1 MDKTPDLVDPRQVEL
16 FDALEQLATL
26 DVAHDIE
33 IPQLIVVGDQSNGK
47 SSVLE
52 ALVRSHFPVSER
64 TCTRFPIKL
73 ILRRSNETLLKVKI
87 EPSKD
92 IKRSAGEEAKIQ
104 EFSRELSSWDGLANL
119 VEEATTALGV
129 STRTDSKKSH
139 SSTTNKQQNARQY
152 TEDVL
157 IIEKH
162 GPHLP
167 ILSLMDL
174 PGLFQAESPNQNKR
188 SREIVAN
195 LVEKQVRQKK
205 NVVLLIISAKTDVA
219 NQTVVRT
226 FQNVLNDDKG
236 LRDRAIGVMTH
247 PDQAGDLFEEMQ
259 EVINN
264 GLDALKLKHSWH
276 VVRNQNKDEREKSE
290 SLDDR
295 DHKEEEYFND
305 LAWQRVPEE
314 RKGIRNLRF
323 TLKNAIWTCT
333 RDALPRIILQ
343 MKEKIA
349 DIDDRVKASNES
361 RADDSQ
367 RRRYLINMAGKFQQR
382 TREAVQGTY
391 ENEPC
396 KESHSVGYSCRECK
410 GFFPVPTEGPD
421 DPDGQKTKLCSN
433 VRGLNMEFAMA
444 MRRFGKAE
452 IISRAICTVNA
463 VNDEQ
468 SSANDS
474 GDEPANQ
481 ADRFPPQEAM
491 IKYYTHTE
499 PKSIDPKD
507 YEKKVV
513 DIIKRNRAREPIGE
527 ASSTVY
533 RDLFLHQSARWETI
547 ATQHIRAVWEATETF
562 INLVLKDVCVD
573 QKVLRSLRNKIVK
586 PNLEKLQKKANR
598 TLKDLLDCRSLG
610 NTGFFDSF
618 GDVFTV
624 QEQARDLAGRLDTF
638 GWDDLLLERR
648 DELVVKI
655 RDALNILICSPV
667 GHLSVEN
674 RIKDLII
681 SKTFGIV
688 KQAFS
693 TAGKDPNEQ
702 AVRREVD
709 KLYPA
714 EVQHLDAARVVGIVE
729 TYYKTTM
736 VAFVGYVNSLV
747 VESGILRQLPN
758 AIFSQEGMLDAN
770 QETINE
776 IAAEEEGE
784 AKQREEDKRNLN
796 TLRRILK
803 ILEEGLK

>member
-1 MDKTPDLVDPRQVEL
+1 MDKTPDLFDPRQVQL

-26 DVAHDIE
+26 DVARDIE
-33 IPQLIVVGDQSNGK
+33 TPQLIVVGDQSNGK

-52 ALVRSHFPVSER
+52 ALVRSHFPVSE
-64 TCTRFPIKL
+64 TACTRFPIKL

-87 EPSKD
+87 ELSEDSK
-92 IKRSAGEEAKIQ
+92 RPAGEKAKMQ
-104 EFSRELSSWDGLANL
+104 RFSHTLPSWDGLADL
-119 VEEATTALGV
+119 VVQATTALGV
-129 STRTDSKKSH
+129 SSGTGSNKSH
-139 SSTTNKQQNARQY
+139 SSTKSKQHKPRQF

-162 GPHLP
+162 GPNLP

-174 PGLFQAESPNQNKR
+174 PGLFQGESADQDER
-188 SREIVAN
+188 SREIVAGM
-195 LVEKQVRQKK
+195 VDKQVRLK
-205 NVVLLIISAKTDVA
+205 NNVILLVISAKTSLV

-226 FQNVLNDDKG
+226 FQNVLKDDKG

-247 PDQAGDLFEEMQ
+247 PDEAGDLLAQMQ
-259 EVINN
+259 GVISH
-264 GLDALKLKHSWH
+264 GLDTLKLKHSWH
-276 VVRNQNKDEREKSE
+276 VIRNQNKEERERSE
-290 SLDDR
+290 SLGDGDR
-295 DHKEEEYFND
+295 KEEEFFNG
-305 LAWQRVPEE
+305 LAWQQVPEE
-314 RKGIRNLRF
+314 RKGIRNLRA
-323 TLKNAIWTCT
+323 TLRSTIWI
-333 RDALPRIILQ
+333 RIQDALPHIILQ
-343 MKEKIA
+343 IKEKIA
-349 DIDDRVKASNES
+349 DIDGRLKASNES
-361 RADDSQ
+361 RADDYQ
-367 RRRYLINMAGKFQQR
+367 RRRYLINMARKFQQR
-382 TREAVQGTY
+382 TSEAVHGTY

-396 KESHSVGYSCRECK
+396 KESHPVGYSCQECK
-410 GFFPVPTEGPD
+410 GFFPLPKEGPD

-444 MRRFGKAE
+444 MRRFGKTE
-452 IISRAICTVNA
+452 IINRAISTVNT

-474 GDEPANQ
+474 GDQPANQ
-481 ADRFPPQEAM
+481 VDRFPPQEAL

-507 YEKKVV
+507 YEKKVA
-513 DIIKRNRAREPIGE
+513 DIIKRNRGREPIGE
-527 ASSTVY
+527 VSWTVY
-533 RDLFLHQSARWETI
+533 RDLFLHQSVRWETI
-547 ATQHIRAVWEATETF
+547 ATQQIRAVWEAIETF
-562 INLVLKDVCVD
+562 IDLVLKDVCAD

-638 GWDDLLLERR
+638 GWDNLLLERR

-688 KQAFS
+688 EQAFS
-693 TAGKDPNEQ
+693 TAGKVPNEQ
-702 AVRREVD
+702 AVRREVE

-714 EVQHLDAARVVGIVE
+714 EVERLDAARVVGIVE
-729 TYYKTTM
+729 TFYKTTM

-747 VESGILRQLPN
+747 VESNILRQLPN
-758 AIFSQEGMLDAN
+758 AIFSQERMLDAN

-784 AKQREEDKRNLN
+784 AKEREENKQNLN
-796 TLRRILK
+796 TLKQILDT
-803 ILEEGLK
+803 LEEGLK

>member
-1 MDKTPDLVDPRQVEL
+1 MDKTPDLIDHRQVQL

-26 DVAHDIE
+26 DVARKIE
-33 IPQLIVVGDQSNGK
+33 IPQLIVVGDQNNGK

-52 ALVRSHFPVSER
+52 ALVRSHFPVSE
-64 TCTRFPIKL
+64 TACTKFPIKL
-73 ILRRSNETLLKVKI
+73 ILRRSNETLLRVKI

-92 IKRSAGEEAKIQ
+92 SKRPATEQAKMQ
-104 EFSRELSSWDGLANL
+104 RFSRNLSSWDGLADL
-119 VEEATTALGV
+119 VVQATTALGV
-129 STRTDSKKSH
+129 SSRTDLGKPNNATKP
-139 SSTTNKQQNARQY
+139 KQQNTRKF

-157 IIEKH
+157 VIEKH
-162 GPHLP
+162 GPDLP

-174 PGLFQAESPNQNKR
+174 PGLFQGESADQDER
-188 SREIVAN
+188 SREIIAN
-195 LVEKQVRQKK
+195 MVKKQFRLENNVILLV
-205 NVVLLIISAKTDVA
+205 ISAKTGLV

-226 FQNVLNDDKG
+226 FQDVLKGDKG

-247 PDQAGDLFEEMQ
+247 PDQAGDLCEQMQ
-259 EVINN
+259 GVINH
-264 GLDALKLKHSWH
+264 GLDTLNLKHGWH
-276 VVRNQNKDEREKSE
+276 VVRNQNKDERERSE

-295 DHKEEEYFND
+295 DRKEEEFFNEF
-305 LAWQRVPEE
+305 AWRQVPEE
-314 RKGIRNLRF
+314 RKGIRNLRV
-323 TLKNAIWTCT
+323 TLKNAIWTRT
-333 RDALPRIILQ
+333 QDALPRIILQ
-343 MKEKIA
+343 IKEKIA
-349 DIDDRVKASNES
+349 DIDCRVMASNES
-361 RADDSQ
+361 RADDYQ
-367 RRRYLINMAGKFQQR
+367 RRRYLINMARKFQQR
-382 TREAVQGTY
+382 TSEAVQGTY

-396 KESHSVGYSCRECK
+396 KEYHPVGYSCRECK

-452 IISRAICTVNA
+452 IINRAVSTVNA

-468 SSANDS
+468 SSAKDS
-474 GDEPANQ
+474 SGKLSNQ
-481 ADRFPPQEAM
+481 ADRYPPEEAM
-491 IKYYTHTE
+491 IQYYTHAE
-499 PKSIDPKD
+499 PKSVDPKD

-527 ASSTVY
+527 VSWTVY

-547 ATQHIRAVWEATETF
+547 ATQHIRAVWDAIETF

-573 QKVLRSLRNKIVK
+573 QKVLRSLWNKIVK

-598 TLKDLLDCRSLG
+598 TLKDLLDCRRLG

-638 GWDDLLLERR
+638 GWDDLLLETR

-693 TAGKDPNEQ
+693 TAGTDPNEQ

-729 TYYKTTM
+729 TYYK
-736 VAFVGYVNSLV
+736 VSLTFLC
-747 VESGILRQLPN
+747 SP
-758 AIFSQEGMLDAN
+758 
-770 QETINE
+770 
-776 IAAEEEGE
+776 
-784 AKQREEDKRNLN
+784 
-796 TLRRILK
+796 
-803 ILEEGLK
+803 

>member
-1 MDKTPDLVDPRQVEL
+1 MDKMADLVDPRQVQL

-26 DVAHDIE
+26 DVARDIE
-33 IPQLIVVGDQSNGK
+33 IPQLIVIGDQSNGK

-52 ALVRSHFPVSER
+52 ALVRSHFPVSE
-64 TCTRFPIKL
+64 TACTKFPIKL
-73 ILRRSNETLLKVKI
+73 ILRRSNETLLKVRI
-87 EPSKD
+87 ELSKD
-92 IKRSAGEEAKIQ
+92 SKRPAGEQAKIQ
-104 EFSRELSSWDGLANL
+104 RFSHNLSSWDGLANL
-119 VEEATTALGV
+119 VSQATIALGV
-129 STRTDSKKSH
+129 SSRTDSNKSH
-139 SSTTNKQQNARQY
+139 SPTKLKQRSVRQFA
-152 TEDVL
+152 EDVL

-162 GPHLP
+162 GPDLP

-174 PGLFQAESPNQNKR
+174 PGLFQGESADQDER
-188 SREIVAN
+188 SREIVARM
-195 LVEKQVRQKK
+195 VEKQVRLKN
-205 NVVLLIISAKTDVA
+205 NVVLLVISAKTGFV

-226 FQNVLNDDKG
+226 FQNVLKDDEG

-247 PDQAGDLFEEMQ
+247 PDEAGDLFEQMQ
-259 EVINN
+259 GVINN
-264 GLDALKLKHSWH
+264 GLDTLKLKHGWY
-276 VVRNQNKDEREKSE
+276 VVRNQNKGDREKSE

-295 DHKEEEYFND
+295 DRKEEDFFNE
-305 LAWQRVPEE
+305 LAWQQVSEE
-314 RKGIRNLRF
+314 RKGIRNLRV
-323 TLKNAIWTCT
+323 TLKNSIWT
-333 RDALPRIILQ
+333 RIQDSLPCIILQ
-343 MKEKIA
+343 IKEKIA
-349 DIDDRVKASNES
+349 DIDGRVKASDES

-396 KESHSVGYSCRECK
+396 KESHPVGYSCRACK
-410 GFFPVPTEGPD
+410 GFFPVPKEGPD

-433 VRGLNMEFAMA
+433 VRGLNKEFAMA

-452 IISRAICTVNA
+452 IINRAISTVNA

-474 GDEPANQ
+474 GDQSANQ

-499 PKSIDPKD
+499 PKFIDPKD

-513 DIIKRNRAREPIGE
+513 DIINRNRAREPVGE
-527 ASSTVY
+527 ASWTVY
-533 RDLFLHQSARWETI
+533 RDLFLYQSARWETI
-547 ATQHIRAVWEATETF
+547 VTQHIRAVWEATETF
-562 INLVLKDVCVD
+562 INLVLQDVCVD
-573 QKVLRSLRNKIVK
+573 QKVLQTLWNKIVK
-586 PNLEKLQKKANR
+586 PNLEELQKKANR

-638 GWDDLLLERR
+638 GWDDILLERR
-648 DELVVKI
+648 DDLVMKI

-674 RIKDLII
+674 RIKDLVI

-693 TAGKDPNEQ
+693 TAGKDPDEQ

-729 TYYKTTM
+729 TYYK
-736 VAFVGYVNSLV
+736 VSLTFLC
-747 VESGILRQLPN
+747 SL
-758 AIFSQEGMLDAN
+758 
-770 QETINE
+770 
-776 IAAEEEGE
+776 
-784 AKQREEDKRNLN
+784 
-796 TLRRILK
+796 
-803 ILEEGLK
+803 